1 MDPKLVIAEEGAKVV
16 KVMQD
21 GNGELKTITDAIDW
35 KQQAEHAKL
44 DILGH
49 CAVSDVKNEIAQH
62 LVNLEVSNF
71 SMAPVKV
78 C

>member
-1 MDPKLVIAEEGAKVV
+1 MLENLQVPPSTTESAPVLKRYAPPNQRKSCMIFADFFKKL
-16 KVMQD
+16 QD
-21 GNGELKTITDAIDW
+21 
-35 KQQAEHAKL
+35 
-44 DILGH
+44 
-49 CAVSDVKNEIAQH
+49 AVSDVKNEIAQH